1 MATQSPQDMYWSMSP
16 VTRGYMTLVV
26 LTTCASALGLV
37 HPFSLILDWQA
48 VFYRF
53 EVRLLRAAG
62 LRTRT
67 PRACWLP
74 AHPVAL
80 ERVAPH
86 ASRALATRPSAFAAL
101 TVSRALP

>member
-37 HPFSLILDWQA
+37 NVTSLLLEWNY

-53 EVRLLRAAG
+53 EV
-62 LRTRT
+62 
-67 PRACWLP
+67 
-74 AHPVAL
+74 
-80 ERVAPH
+80 
-86 ASRALATRPSAFAAL
+86 S
-101 TVSRALP
+101 